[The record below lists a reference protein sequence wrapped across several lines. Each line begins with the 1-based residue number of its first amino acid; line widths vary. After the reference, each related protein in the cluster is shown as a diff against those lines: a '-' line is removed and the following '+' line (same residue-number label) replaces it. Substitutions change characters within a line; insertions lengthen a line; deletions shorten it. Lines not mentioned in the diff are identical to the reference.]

1 MTDPAAEPV
10 LEVDSSLDSDSAT
23 GSDMESYSTSLA
35 SSVQDYKI
43 EHGRRFHA
51 YREGAYHF
59 PNDDKEQDRL
69 DMVHQMQMLAKDGK
83 LFLAPLSAPP
93 KRILDVGTGTGIWAI
108 EAGDAYPD
116 AEIIGNDLSPIQPH
130 WVPPNVRF
138 EVDDAESTWP
148 ADRPRFDLIHC
159 RYLAG
164 SISCWP
170 RLMQQSFSATLPG
183 GWAEFSDYEMRYY
196 ADDGSVPAQGSN
208 MTRLADLLVEG
219 CERIGR
225 TVSPG
230 PRLAGWMRDA
240 GFVGVRERLCKLPV
254 GAWARDPVL
263 KRVGAWNWV
272 QTFEGL
278 EAFVLA
284 VFTRVLGWE
293 ADEVRVFVA
302 KCREDMRRKDVHMIL
317 NFYVAYGQRPEE
329 GGKEGGKEG
338 EEGEA
343 AA

>member
-1 MTDPAAEPV
+1 MSNPTTEPA
-10 LEVDSSLDSDSAT
+10 LEVDTSLDSDSAA
-23 GSDMESYSTSLA
+23 GSDMQSYSTSLA
-35 SSVQDYKI
+35 SSVQDYKV

-69 DMVHQMQMLAKDGK
+69 DMVHHMQMLAKGRK

-138 EVDDAESTWP
+138 EIDDAESDWP
-148 ADRPRFDLIHC
+148 SDRPPFDLIHC

-164 SISCWP
+164 SIADWP
-170 RLMQQSFSATLPG
+170 RLMRRAYFATTPG
-183 GWAEFSDYEMRYY
+183 GWAEFSDYEMQYRSDDASIP
-196 ADDGSVPAQGSN
+196 ADSA
-208 MTRLADLLVEG
+208 MARLADLLVVG

-230 PRLAGWMRDA
+230 PRLAAWMEDA
-240 GFVGVRERLCKLPV
+240 GFVRVEARLCKLPV
-254 GAWARDPVL
+254 GAWARDPAL
-263 KRVGAWNWV
+263 KAIGAWNFV
-272 QTFEGL
+272 QTYEGL

-284 VFTRVLGWE
+284 VFTRVLGWSAE
-293 ADEVRVFVA
+293 EVGVFVA
-302 KCREDMRRKDVHMIL
+302 GCRREMERGDGHMYL
-317 NFYVAYGQRPEE
+317 PFYVAWGQRPEV
-329 GGKEGGKEG
+329 
-338 EEGEA
+338 
-343 AA
+343 

>member
-1 MTDPAAEPV
+1 MSNPTTEPA
-10 LEVDSSLDSDSAT
+10 LEVDTSLDSDSAA
-23 GSDMESYSTSLA
+23 GSDMQSYSTSLA

-69 DMVHQMQMLAKDGK
+69 DMVHHMQMLAKGRK

-138 EVDDAESTWP
+138 EVDDAESDWP
-148 ADRPRFDLIHC
+148 ADRAPFDLVHC

-164 SISCWP
+164 SIADWP
-170 RLMQQSFSATLPG
+170 RLMRQAHAATAPG
-183 GWAEFSDYEMRYY
+183 GWAEFSDYEMQYRS
-196 ADDGSVPAQGSN
+196 DDGSIPSDSN
-208 MTRLADLLVEG
+208 MARLADLLVDG
-219 CERIGR
+219 CARIGR

-230 PRLAGWMRDA
+230 PRLKAWMQDA
-240 GFVGVRERLCKLPV
+240 GFVRVEARLCKLPV

-263 KRVGAWNWV
+263 KQIGAFNFV
-272 QTFEGL
+272 QTYEGL

-293 ADEVRVFVA
+293 AEEVQVFVA
-302 KCREDMRRKDVHMIL
+302 KCRQDMKRRDVHMFL
-317 NFYVAYGQRPEE
+317 PFYVVWGQRPE
-329 GGKEGGKEG
+329 
-338 EEGEA
+338 A
-343 AA
+343 